1 MENELVAE
9 VKRKHPTLKELVP
22 IMRKY
27 GFGEKNKMSEV
38 FLKHNLVIYINQRDP
53 VIKKIHKKMQSK

>member
-1 MENELVAE
+1 
-9 VKRKHPTLKELVP
+9 
-22 IMRKY
+22 MRKY